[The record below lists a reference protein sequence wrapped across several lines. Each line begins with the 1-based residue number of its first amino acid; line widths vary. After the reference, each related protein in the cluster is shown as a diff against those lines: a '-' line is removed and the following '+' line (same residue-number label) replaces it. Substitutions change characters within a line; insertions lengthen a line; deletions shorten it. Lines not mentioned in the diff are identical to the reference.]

1 MSEEGGGIYRATFN
15 FFDLAKYGF
24 LIIVLLALCV
34 ALIGWPVP
42 IKGESML
49 PNLNSGEVVIV
60 EMVSYFNDRPIR
72 RGDVVAARFPADPSH
87 TRLIK
92 RVVGLPGEK
101 IAISAGKIEVNGQLL
116 DEDYQPII
124 ATPPYQEI
132 SGVVLG
138 PDEYF
143 LAGDNRPGSSDSR
156 LWGPVVRQDILG
168 RAAYVIYP
176 FKEAKFIPR
185 GEN

>member
-1 MSEEGGGIYRATFN
+1 VGFT
-15 FFDLAKYGF
+15 FFDLAKYGI
-24 LIIVLLALCV
+24 LVIVLLALCV

-42 IKGESML
+42 IKGESMV
-49 PNLNSGEVVIV
+49 PSFKSGEVVIV
-60 EMVSYFNDRPIR
+60 ESVSFFGSREIR

-101 IAISAGKIEVNGQLL
+101 ITVDSGKIIINDRLL

-124 ATPPYQEI
+124 AAAPYNEI
-132 SGVVLG
+132 GSVVLSA
-138 PDEYF
+138 DEYF

-156 LWGPVVRQDILG
+156 LWGPVVRDDILG

-176 FKEAKFIPR
+176 LKTARFIPR
-185 GEN
+185 GSN